1 MFDSCCLISTSNSCS
16 KGILFLQTS
25 QCVLTVNLST
35 LSTVQIGCQLIKH
48 ITWYW
53 ISAPIFKAVFVIPHY
68 KGKFENFH
76 PSVLNKKSWGSS
88 CVKLMYNPQD
98 STITIKS
105 THVIKYLCQS
115 FGVRNVRG
123 QIPKSIYQA
132 SYFLP
137 SDCSNNF
144 PQACSYCKK
153 LILKFHS
160 NKKIQEDI
168 SKKYT
173 VWRECKTLFFSH
185 F

>member
-1 MFDSCCLISTSNSCS
+1 
-16 KGILFLQTS
+16 
-25 QCVLTVNLST
+25 
-35 LSTVQIGCQLIKH
+35 
-48 ITWYW
+48 
-53 ISAPIFKAVFVIPHY
+53 
-68 KGKFENFH
+68 
-76 PSVLNKKSWGSS
+76 
-88 CVKLMYNPQD
+88 MYNPQD

-137 SDCSNNF
+137 SDFSNNF
-144 PQACSYCKK
+144 PQACSHCKK

-185 F
+185 FLYHHWNWSSHSENMNWYFFDCNYFRQFFLPLLATKKLMTSASVW